1 MQLKSFCVC
10 ECMCPNLECYA
21 QAVSHLQPTRDVP
34 LQNQKKV
41 DPKQWEQIFWI
52 FPCGSDNFWRLKP
65 CNFLILCAPS
75 WQGQSLQEELHR
87 EVLTVGHWAY
97 PGVIPLIFQSWS
109 CFVARIG
116 CTMALLD
123 FGKQFWYSNSI
134 YNFELKTH
142 VCSQKVHRH
151 FKLLLGLSISQTMPQ
166 KYVYIFIIIIH
177 MHGER
182 GSDK

>member
-1 MQLKSFCVC
+1 
-10 ECMCPNLECYA
+10 MCPNLECYA
-21 QAVSHLQPTRDVP
+21 QAVSHPQPTRDVP

-41 DPKQWEQIFWI
+41 DPKEWEQIFWI

-109 CFVARIG
+109 CFVA
-116 CTMALLD
+116 
-123 FGKQFWYSNSI
+123 
-134 YNFELKTH
+134 
-142 VCSQKVHRH
+142 
-151 FKLLLGLSISQTMPQ
+151 Q
-166 KYVYIFIIIIH
+166 KYRLHYGSARFLVNSFDIVILFITLNWRRMFVLERYIGILSCYLVYRFPRQCPRN
-177 MHGER
+177 MYT
-182 GSDK
+182 

>member
-1 MQLKSFCVC
+1 
-10 ECMCPNLECYA
+10 MCPNLECYA
-21 QAVSHLQPTRDVP
+21 QAISHLQPTRDVP
-34 LQNQKKV
+34 LQNQEKV

-52 FPCGSDNFWRLKP
+52 FPCGSDNFWRLMP

-109 CFVARIG
+109 CFVAQKY
-116 CTMALLD
+116 
-123 FGKQFWYSNSI
+123 KQFWYIVILIRTLNWRRLFVLERDIGILSCYLVYRFPRQCPRNM
-134 YNFELKTH
+134 YTY
-142 VCSQKVHRH
+142 
-151 FKLLLGLSISQTMPQ
+151 LLNLLYI
-166 KYVYIFIIIIH
+166 YVYIC